1 MRELVIDLR
10 EPRFKGR
17 EEEAE
22 LIMSSDELLLRTLNE
37 EQRCVVENVS
47 CTYTPS
53 LISLS
58 LSLSFRLSLQEI
70 ILWFLVCLVLGRRPL
85 SLALSRFWL
94 LGDTVYCSPLSLTL
108 LLIMSS

>member
-1 MRELVIDLR
+1 MYIHNVFLCCYREQQLRELVIDLR

-22 LIMSSDELLLRTLNE
+22 LITSSDELLLRTLNE
-37 EQRCVVENVS
+37 EQRCVIENVS

-58 LSLSFRLSLQEI
+58 LSLS
-70 ILWFLVCLVLGRRPL
+70 
-85 SLALSRFWL
+85 L
-94 LGDTVYCSPLSLTL
+94 LGSLFKRL
-108 LLIMSS
+108 FFGSWYAWYWEDDHYRLPCPGSGC